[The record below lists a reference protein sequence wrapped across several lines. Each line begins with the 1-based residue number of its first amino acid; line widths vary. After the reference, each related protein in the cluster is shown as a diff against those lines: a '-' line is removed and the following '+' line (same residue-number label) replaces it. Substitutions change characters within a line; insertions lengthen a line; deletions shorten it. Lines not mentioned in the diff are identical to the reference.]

1 VNLPNPV
8 PIVLVVDDDPAITMA
23 LQLLFELHG
32 MSAEVA
38 RSPADT
44 IDRVSRGGLHLVVH
58 DMNFSNADTTGTDGL
73 ALFRAL
79 RRLSPRL
86 PVILITSWPQAD
98 MSTRVLREG
107 AAAYLAKP
115 WDDEHLIA
123 LALGLT
129 RG

>member
-1 VNLPNPV
+1 
-8 PIVLVVDDDPAITMA
+8 MA

-32 MSAEVA
+32 LSAEVA

-44 IDRVSRGGLHLVVH
+44 IHRVSRGGLHLVVH

-73 ALFRAL
+73 ALFRTL

-98 MSTRVLREG
+98 MSARVLREG
-107 AAAYLAKP
+107 AAAYLGKP
-115 WDDEHLIA
+115 WDDEQLVA
-123 LALGLT
+123 LASGIT
-129 RG
+129 GG

>member
-1 VNLPNPV
+1 VNLRNPV

-32 MSAEVA
+32 LSAEVA

-86 PVILITSWPQAD
+86 PLILITSWPQAD
-98 MSTRVLREG
+98 MSARVLREG
-107 AAAYLAKP
+107 AVAYLGKP
-115 WDDEHLIA
+115 WDDEQLVA
-123 LALGLT
+123 LASGIT
-129 RG
+129 GR